1 VRVVPDAYYLP
12 LGDDRYTATE
22 HTQGPW
28 DSALQHGG
36 PPSALLARELER
48 IPADDPRVVVRLAID
63 LLGPVPVGD
72 VQLASRVIRPGRK
85 VELVEAELSAGD
97 RVAVRAR
104 AWRLRSAT
112 LDLPD
117 GADVRRAPPQFPD
130 TDGPSAPGW
139 AGGFIDSLQ
148 ARFSKGGWNSA
159 GPATLWARMRGPL
172 VAGEEPSGLQRLMV
186 LADCGNGISSWLP
199 IVTWMFINPDLDVHL
214 ARQPEGEWLCL
225 EAETSLDPDHGFGLA
240 SSRLYDQ
247 TGQVGTG
254 AQSLFVTPR

>member
-1 VRVVPDAYYLP
+1 VPVVSIAYYLP

-28 DSALQHGG
+28 DRGLQHGG

-48 IPADDPRVVVRLAID
+48 LAADAPRVVVRMSID

-72 VQLASRVIRPGRK
+72 VTIAARVLRPGRK

-97 RVAVRAR
+97 RVAVRAL
-104 AWRLRSAT
+104 AWRLRSEA
-112 LDLPD
+112 LELPA
-117 GADVRRAPPQFPD
+117 GAGEFRLPPAFPD
-130 TDGPSAPGW
+130 TDSPSAPGW

-148 ARFSKGGWNSA
+148 ARFVEGGWNSA
-159 GPATLWARMRGPL
+159 GPATMWARMRGAL
-172 VAGEEPSGLQRLMV
+172 VADEQPTGLQRLMV
-186 LADCGNGISSWLP
+186 LADCGNGISSRLP
-199 IVTWMFINPDLDVHL
+199 IGSWMFINPDLAVHL
-214 ARQPEGEWLCL
+214 GRQPEGEWLCL
-225 EAETSLDPDHGFGLA
+225 EAETSIDPAHGFGLA
-240 SSRLYDQ
+240 SSRLYDR